1 MPHATLKRDWS
12 SHLLALACALLTL
25 GLGASSTYA
34 QNYPVRP
41 IRILVPYPPGGANDI
56 LARLVGEKLS
66 ANWGQAVIVDNRPGG
81 NTVIATDLTA
91 KASPDGHTMIL
102 TSSTHPVLPS
112 LYAKLPFDP
121 IRDFEA
127 VAVLAT
133 ASAILLVHPS
143 VPVNSVKEL
152 IAWAKARPGKVNYGS
167 SGFSGSG
174 HLAMEMLKSKAGLDM
189 THIPYKG
196 MAPAL
201 TELMGGQVVL
211 MFGNLVASLPH
222 VKSGKLRAL
231 AVTSLKR
238 SPAMPELPTVA
249 ESGLPDFE
257 VTVWLGLIGP
267 AGIPKPVV
275 AKLNLET
282 ARIVQSADTRERLAA
297 LGFDSLIATPEQYMA
312 MIKSDVVK
320 WGRVVRDANIK
331 LE

>member
-1 MPHATLKRDWS
+1 MSHETLKRD
-12 SHLLALACALLTL
+12 LPLYLVALACVLLTL
-25 GLGASSTYA
+25 GPGASSTYA
-34 QNYPVRP
+34 QTYPVRP

-56 LARLVGEKLS
+56 LARLVGEKLG
-66 ANWGQAVIVDNRPGG
+66 ANWGQSVIVDNRPGG
-81 NTVIATDLTA
+81 NTVIATDMTA

-102 TSSTHPVLPS
+102 TSSTHSVISS

-152 IAWAKARPGKVNYGS
+152 IAWAKARPGKINYGS

-174 HLAMEMLKSKAGLDM
+174 HLAMELLKSKTGLDL

-201 TELMGGQVVL
+201 TELIGGQVVL

-238 SPAMPELPTVA
+238 SPVMPELPTVA

-257 VTVWLGLIGP
+257 VTVWLGLLGP

-282 ARIVQSADTRERLAA
+282 ARIVQSADTTERLAA
-297 LGFDSLIATPEQYMA
+297 LGFDPLIATPEQYMA

>member
-1 MPHATLKRDWS
+1 MPHATLKRDLPL
-12 SHLLALACALLTL
+12 HLVALACAFLTL
-25 GLGASSTYA
+25 GLGALSTYA

-81 NTVIATDLTA
+81 NTVIATDMTA

-121 IRDFEA
+121 IRDFDA

-143 VPVNSVKEL
+143 VPVN
-152 IAWAKARPGKVNYGS
+152 
-167 SGFSGSG
+167 
-174 HLAMEMLKSKAGLDM
+174 
-189 THIPYKG
+189 
-196 MAPAL
+196 
-201 TELMGGQVVL
+201 
-211 MFGNLVASLPH
+211 FGNLVASLPH

-238 SPAMPELPTVA
+238 SPVMPELPTVA

-257 VTVWLGLIGP
+257 VTVWLGLLGP

-282 ARIVQSADTRERLAA
+282 ARIVQSPETRERLAA
-297 LGFDSLIATPEQYMA
+297 LGFDPLIATPEQYMA
-312 MIKSDVVK
+312 MIKSDVDK
-320 WGRVVRDANIK
+320 WGRVIRDAKIT